1 MADNYN
7 YEVVDGNH
15 KTDISGTIK
24 TVVVNSV
31 PSQEITL
38 TIGIFFDGTGN
49 NVDNTNQRL
58 LQDCTRQDVGM
69 NEADAQS
76 CMKHLKMSSVG
87 ASSYL
92 NYYSNIHWLNTLYI
106 QDDELSK
113 DTKNFQGSLYVTGIG
128 TSSGKPDSA
137 IGKGIG
143 AWFEGVIDKTDQAI
157 NLIPVEIIRF
167 INAAQGNNIVIDKIQ
182 FDVFG
187 FSRGAAAA
195 RHFSNRVLSQDKAI
209 TDAINKGIGTIS
221 RHGKAA
227 GEVRFLGIF
236 DTVAAVGGL
245 KNFFNVHGGGNPG
258 IDLTLPPAIAQHVF
272 QISAMHECRYNFSL
286 NSIKEGWP
294 ELPLPGVHSD
304 AGGGYNPQEREYLF
318 LTRPEFETV
327 SEGVTER
334 DTLVFRKMENS
345 IPALMAMPTVGPIM
359 ASGKVQT
366 STWYDYNTTPDQ
378 KRAGNIQKRVGAAV
392 TLERVITNDWSKVC
406 LRVMLDAAQDAG
418 VLFNDIQDND
428 KNLSLPSDLIA
439 LNEKAIAQGKAIRCG
454 SEITQF
460 TSDEL
465 NIIGKYIHCSA
476 NWNAVTVKD
485 VWLDGKEV
493 KMIQG
498 AVQPFELI
506 GFVNRPNPNWVRAVW
521 NMQGGVA

>member
-31 PSQEITL
+31 PSQAIAL

-58 LQDCTRQDVGM
+58 LQDCTSQDVGM

-92 NYYSNIHWLNTLYI
+92 NYYTNIHWLN
-106 QDDELSK
+106 
-113 DTKNFQGSLYVTGIG
+113 SLYQRDNGFTESKNTYQRSIYTSGIG
-128 TSSGKPDSA
+128 TSAGKPDSA

-143 AWFEGVIDKTDQAI
+143 AWFEGVVDKTNEAI
-157 NLIPVEIIRF
+157 NKLEEEIKSF
-167 INAAQGNNIVIDKIQ
+167 IGVTKSNNFIIKKIQ
-182 FDVFG
+182 FDIFG

-221 RHGKAA
+221 RHGKPA

-345 IPALMAMPTVGPIM
+345 IPALRAMPTVGPIM

-406 LRVMLDAAQDAG
+406 LRVMLDAAKDSGAK
-418 VLFNDIQDND
+418 FNAIDPENPDM
-428 KNLSLPSDLIA
+428 KLPPELESLSV
-439 LNEKAIAQGKAIRCG
+439 KAIEQGKAVRSGKIATPF
-454 SEITQF
+454 SET
-460 TSDEL
+460 DM

-506 GFVNRPNPNWVRAVW
+506 GFVNRPNQNWVRAVW